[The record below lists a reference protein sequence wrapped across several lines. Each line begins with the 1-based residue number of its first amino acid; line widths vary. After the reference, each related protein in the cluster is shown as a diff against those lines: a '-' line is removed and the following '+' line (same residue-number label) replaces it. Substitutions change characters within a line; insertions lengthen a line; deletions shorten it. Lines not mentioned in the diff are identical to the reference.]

1 MESIKH
7 LLREISILNQ
17 SIKEREKHEDHFNLF
32 DLMCKRYDEVY
43 LHSRFLSVLLDP
55 QGSHKMK
62 DTFVRLFVEE
72 LDLPFKYNL
81 SSLEVYPNEK
91 STKEHKE
98 IDILLIDRKLKS
110 AVIIE
115 NKIRANDSNH
125 DEEGQIERYYRII
138 TQDEGIPAESTS
150 VIYLSINRNNPTE
163 ESIATSGAFP
173 ELREKILNIHYG
185 DEILNWLKQCVKESY
200 NRPILRESINQYISL
215 IENMTNNDTIEED
228 RRALMSL
235 VGKNSDNLRSAKFL
249 LDNMAHLQWLAIF
262 EFWKLL
268 SEKLVELG
276 YIIRQP
282 IENKDIDRL
291 VHQKKNRSNFNL
303 KLTTPDGINF
313 TINADNDDNICVGVD
328 ADDLNSGE
336 KNKAKSFYKSYQESL
351 NLDACDNWPFYMYVD
366 FPDSEGLFLG
376 DFSNDLTFS
385 LVSADCR
392 KEIVDTIVN
401 QTKKLLRHY
410 KRHLS
415 K

>member
-1 MESIKH
+1 
-7 LLREISILNQ
+7 
-17 SIKEREKHEDHFNLF
+17 
-32 DLMCKRYDEVY
+32 
-43 LHSRFLSVLLDP
+43 
-55 QGSHKMK
+55 
-62 DTFVRLFVEE
+62 
-72 LDLPFKYNL
+72 
-81 SSLEVYPNEK
+81 
-91 STKEHKE
+91 
-98 IDILLIDRKLKS
+98 
-110 AVIIE
+110 
-115 NKIRANDSNH
+115 
-125 DEEGQIERYYRII
+125 
-138 TQDEGIPAESTS
+138 
-150 VIYLSINRNNPTE
+150 
-163 ESIATSGAFP
+163 
-173 ELREKILNIHYG
+173 
-185 DEILNWLKQCVKESY
+185 
-200 NRPILRESINQYISL
+200 
-215 IENMTNNDTIEED
+215 MTNNDTIEED

-313 TINADNDDNICVGVD
+313 TINADNDDYICVGVD

-336 KNKAKSFYKSYQESL
+336 KNKAKSFYKSHRESM
-351 NLDACDNWPFYMYVD
+351 NLYDKDYWPFYMYID
-366 FPDSEGLFLG
+366 FPDCNGLFLG

-385 LVSADCR
+385 LMSSDCR
-392 KEIVDTIVN
+392 KIIVDTIVD
-401 QTKKLLRHY
+401 QTKKLLRPY